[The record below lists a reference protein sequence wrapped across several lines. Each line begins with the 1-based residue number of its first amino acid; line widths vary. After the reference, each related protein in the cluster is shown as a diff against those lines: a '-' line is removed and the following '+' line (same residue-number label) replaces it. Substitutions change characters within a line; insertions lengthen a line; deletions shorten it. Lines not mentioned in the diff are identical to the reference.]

1 TFAARRPPGA
11 LGAHGVTHRR
21 TNGWTRGGQPP
32 AGRTPCRHQGLS
44 ASSFQGNQEHV
55 VIEETL
61 LEAEEKMEKAVV
73 VAKEDFA
80 AIRTGGAHPA
90 MFNKIVAEYYGTMTP
105 INQLASFSVPE
116 PRMAVVTPFDKS
128 SLRNIEQAIRD
139 SDLGVNPSNDGNIIR
154 VVFPE
159 LTEERRREFIKVAKA
174 KGEDAKV
181 SIRAVRRKA
190 KDAID
195 KMIKDGEVGEDEG
208 RRAEKELDDTTAK
221 YVAQVDELL

>member
-1 TFAARRPPGA
+1 M
-11 LGAHGVTHRR
+11 R
-21 TNGWTRGGQPP
+21 TV
-32 AGRTPCRHQGLS
+32 AGPTQDT
-44 ASSFQGNQEHV
+44 QEQV

-80 AIRTGGAHPA
+80 AIRTGRAHPA
-90 MFNKIVAEYYGTMTP
+90 MFNKIVADYYGAPTP

-128 SLRNIEQAIRD
+128 ALRNIEQAIRD
-139 SDLGVNPSNDGNIIR
+139 SDLGVNPTNDGNIIR

-159 LTEERRREFIKVAKA
+159 LTEERRREYIKVAKG

-181 SIRAVRRKA
+181 SIRSVRRKA

-195 KMIKDGEVGEDEG
+195 KLVKDGEVGEDEG

-221 YVAQVDELL
+221 YVAQVDELLKHKEAELLEV